1 MNEIKFNTFM
11 GLPEF
16 NYMNLVDYVI
26 IGIPFD
32 TGCTFRVGA
41 RMAPSKIR
49 QCSKFL
55 KNYNVDLK
63 TDISKELLGADYGDI
78 KVIPGY
84 IEASYERIQYELD
97 NIVSTGAIPIS
108 LGGDHSISL
117 AQLRVLAKSHGP
129 IALIQFDSH
138 TDTVDQ
144 YLGQIYNH
152 ATTFR
157 RACEEGLIDVEHS
170 IQIGI
175 RSQIGNAGKLGFKT
189 FTTNDIR
196 NLGIKE
202 VGRVIRERVGSSK
215 AFLTFDIDFL
225 DPAYAPGTGT
235 IEVGGVSSLDAIDL
249 IRETCEIN
257 VVGYDLAEVLP
268 AYDEGDITSNT
279 AAMIVYEFICFIS
292 KKLKIKRGL

>member
-1 MNEIKFNTFM
+1 MNEIKINTFM

-16 NYMNLVDYVI
+16 NYMNNVDYVI

-32 TGCTFRVGA
+32 TGCTFRIGA

-63 TDISKELLGADYGDI
+63 TDISKELSGADYGDI

-84 IEASYERIQYELD
+84 IEASNERIQYELE

-117 AQLRVLAKSHGP
+117 AQLRVLAKLHGP

-144 YLGQIYNH
+144 YLGQRYNH

-157 RACEEGLIDVEHS
+157 RACEEGIIDVEHS

-202 VGRVIRERVGSSK
+202 IGRVIRERVGSNK

-249 IRETCEIN
+249 IRETCKIN
-257 VVGYDLAEVLP
+257 VVGYDIAEVLP
-268 AYDEGDITSNT
+268 AYDEGDMTSNI
-279 AAMIVYEFICFIS
+279 AAMIVYEFICFIA
-292 KKLKIKRGL
+292 KNVKIRREL